1 MPRSDTHRT
10 KIAAERRQPDA
21 RLKVA
26 SRLLAISDER
36 DDRVAVAAAVNKA
49 YRQSADNAFRRHGL
63 RAHSTFEIR

>member
-10 KIAAERRQPDA
+10 KIAAERRQPDT

-36 DDRVAVAAAVNKA
+36 DDRVAVAADREQGISPVS
-49 YRQSADNAFRRHGL
+49 R
-63 RAHSTFEIR
+63 